1 MRTSR
6 YNYELL
12 VSVLG
17 IVMKD
22 DFKVALRRNSYGKL
36 ICGVTPNIPSRIETS
51 VAHNNRNDSL
61 LAPRESSRELHL
73 QLPPFQ

>member
-1 MRTSR
+1 MRTPN
-6 YNYELL
+6 YNYKYL

-17 IVMKD
+17 IVKKD

-61 LAPRESSRELHL
+61 LAQRVSSRELHH